1 MMLWDPQTA
10 AEVLPRLMRGLVVT
24 AQVTFFATI
33 LALCVGLFLAVVSR
47 SSSSLVRRS
56 AYGFMEAIRRTPLLI
71 QLFFAFYVL
80 PEVGVRLEPVV
91 CGVLVL
97 GLHIGCYMAE
107 VYRAGI
113 DGVNRGQWEAARA
126 LNFSTYRQWTAVVLP
141 QAIPPMVP
149 ALGNY
154 LIMMFKES
162 ALLSAI
168 AVLDLMG
175 EARVFSNESYRYV
188 EAMTLV
194 GAIYLAISIP
204 SAVAVRY
211 LEHKISRFNGSAG

>member
-1 MMLWDPQTA
+1 MIWDPKTA
-10 AEVLPRLMRGLVVT
+10 AEVFPLLMRGLVVT
-24 AQVTFFATI
+24 VQVTAFSTV
-33 LALCVGLFLAVVSR
+33 LALAVGLVLAIASR
-47 SSSSLVRRS
+47 SQRVVVRG
-56 AYGFMEAIRRTPLLI
+56 AAHGFLEAIRRTPLLI

-80 PEVGVRLEPVV
+80 PEAGILLEPVV

-113 DGVNRGQWEAARA
+113 EGVHKGQWEAARA
-126 LNFSTYRQWTAVVLP
+126 LNLSTYRQWTVVVLP
-141 QAIPPMVP
+141 QAIPPMIP

-175 EARVFSNESYRYV
+175 EARLFSNETYRYV
-188 EAMTLV
+188 EPMTLV
-194 GAIYLAISIP
+194 GLIYLAISIP

-211 LEHKISRFNGSAG
+211 LEEKISRSKKLSG

>member
-10 AEVLPRLMRGLVVT
+10 TEVVPRLLRGLAVT
-24 AQVTFFATI
+24 GQVTLLATI
-33 LALCVGLFLAVVSR
+33 LALCLGLALAVASR
-47 SSSSLVRRS
+47 MPSFLVRKL
-56 AYGFMEAIRRTPLLI
+56 AHGFMEATRRTPLLI

-80 PEVGVRLEPVV
+80 PEVGLRLDAVV

-97 GLHIGCYMAE
+97 GLHVGCYMAE

-113 DGVNRGQWEAARA
+113 DGVSRGQWEAARA
-126 LNFSTYRQWTAVVLP
+126 LNYSMYRQWTEVVLP
-141 QAIPPMVP
+141 QAIPPMIP

-154 LIMMFKES
+154 LILMFKES

-188 EAMTLV
+188 EPMTLV
-194 GAIYLAISIP
+194 GVFYLAISIS
-204 SAVAVRY
+204 SAIAIRY
-211 LEHKISRFNGSAG
+211 LEYRISRSRKLS